1 MTQRYLI
8 LAAAWLEIVT
18 GVVLVAMLEVA
29 CPLLLA
35 ATPEGVGVPLGRLAG
50 IGLLALGIACLPS
63 EDGPRR
69 NTVLGLLVYNG
80 GVFILTLWLG
90 LATPFHGLL
99 LWPAVG
105 LHAILTAL
113 LAQFLAKG
121 SFVQKTL
128 HKLSR

>member
-29 CPLLLA
+29 CPLLVA

-99 LWPAVG
+99 LWPA
-105 LHAILTAL
+105 
-113 LAQFLAKG
+113 
-121 SFVQKTL
+121 
-128 HKLSR
+128 